1 MEKSALGKQK
11 EQIEA
16 LRAILHSDTR
26 EERIAR
32 MSPENRVIYEEIIG
46 LRNQIGRIEGFD
58 IIKELRQ
65 MRGYDDESTC
75 H

>member
-1 MEKSALGKQK
+1 MEKSALEKQK
-11 EQIEA
+11 EQSEA

-26 EERIAR
+26 EERMAR
-32 MSPENRVIYEEIIG
+32 MSPQNRVIYEDIIG

-58 IIKELRQ
+58 IIKELWK